1 MTPGILVPKQQRLG
15 AGAWPPMDT
24 ELTTVTSVMPEDL
37 ANSQRSLFR
46 RTIELW
52 PYLFVAIS
60 VTGLAYVALTAAR

>member
-1 MTPGILVPKQQRLG
+1 MTLGILVPKRRLG

-24 ELTTVTSVMPEDL
+24 ELTTVTSAMPEDL
-37 ANSQRSLFR
+37 VNSQRSLFR

-52 PYLFVAIS
+52 PYLFIAIS